1 MKISSPVL
9 KLRDFR
15 MLIAATFFES
25 FMRGEN
31 VVLGWV
37 VLEMT
42 DSPFMV
48 GLTMGIRAAPGFF
61 LGITAGTISD
71 LVDRRKFMR
80 LLMALAA
87 LVTLTMGLLLV
98 SGNIELWHLLAIPIL
113 SGTIHMMFNTAKQSL
128 VFDLV
133 GREIGLN
140 GMS

>member
-1 MKISSPVL
+1 
-9 KLRDFR
+9 

-98 SGNIELWHLLAIPIL
+98 SGNIELWHLLAIPIF
-113 SGTIHMMFNTAKQSL
+113 SGTIHMLSL
-128 VFDLV
+128 
-133 GREIGLN
+133 IHI
-140 GMS
+140 